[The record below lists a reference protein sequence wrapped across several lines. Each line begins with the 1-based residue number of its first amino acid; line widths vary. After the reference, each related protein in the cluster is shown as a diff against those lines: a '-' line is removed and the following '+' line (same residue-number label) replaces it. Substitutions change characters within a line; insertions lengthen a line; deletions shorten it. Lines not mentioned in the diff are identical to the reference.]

1 METGTNAAEDA
12 AEDVAEEQTEEPVE
26 EQSGQPAE
34 EQSAE
39 LAEEQSEES
48 AEEQSAELAEE
59 QSEETA
65 EEQTMESAEEQEEPA
80 AEDEDEGG
88 PAGTRNGSIESP
100 ADESISDGDMDEDIW
115 EDAVQEEIPVP
126 EELEQSEAMYSEADA
141 AGGDSAE
148 IGSWAE
154 LKQMINECEVEIGS
168 WAELKQM
175 INECEVGGSIT
186 LERET
191 VRESAAATMVTAARS
206 PSTAAPSR
214 PPKSTRGRVRASAAA
229 ATLLQARSP

>member
-1 METGTNAAEDA
+1 
-12 AEDVAEEQTEEPVE
+12 
-26 EQSGQPAE
+26 
-34 EQSAE
+34 
-39 LAEEQSEES
+39 
-48 AEEQSAELAEE
+48 
-59 QSEETA
+59 
-65 EEQTMESAEEQEEPA
+65 
-80 AEDEDEGG
+80 
-88 PAGTRNGSIESP
+88 
-100 ADESISDGDMDEDIW
+100 MDEDIW

-141 AGGDSAE
+141 AGGDSA
-148 IGSWAE
+148 
-154 LKQMINECEVEIGS
+154 EIGS

>member
-26 EQSGQPAE
+26 EQSGQP
-34 EQSAE
+34 
-39 LAEEQSEES
+39 
-48 AEEQSAELAEE
+48 
-59 QSEETA
+59 
-65 EEQTMESAEEQEEPA
+65 AEEQEEPA

-154 LKQMINECEVEIGS
+154 LKQMINECEVS
-168 WAELKQM
+168 
-175 INECEVGGSIT
+175 GSIT
-186 LERET
+186 QERET

-206 PSTAAPSR
+206 PSTVVRSKPTAATARAAATTATAVISPSTAAPSS

-229 ATLLQARSP
+229 ATLLPARSP

>member
-1 METGTNAAEDA
+1 M
-12 AEDVAEEQTEEPVE
+12 EEQSEEPAGEQTAEPAE

-39 LAEEQSEES
+39 LAEEQSEEPAGEQT
-48 AEEQSAELAEE
+48 AEPAEE
-59 QSEETA
+59 QSEESA
-65 EEQTMESAEEQEEPA
+65 GEQTVESAEEQEEPA

-154 LKQMINECEVEIGS
+154 LKQMINECEVG
-168 WAELKQM
+168 
-175 INECEVGGSIT
+175 
-186 LERET
+186 
-191 VRESAAATMVTAARS
+191 AAS
-206 PSTAAPSR
+206 PWNGKR
-214 PPKSTRGRVRASAAA
+214 RGNRR
-229 ATLLQARSP
+229 RRRW

>member
-12 AEDVAEEQTEEPVE
+12 AEEQTGRARGRAVRHPG
-26 EQSGQPAE
+26 QSGSLGDSRQV
-34 EQSAE
+34 
-39 LAEEQSEES
+39 
-48 AEEQSAELAEE
+48 AEE

-65 EEQTMESAEEQEEPA
+65 EEQTMEPAEEQEEPA

-154 LKQMINECEVEIGS
+154 LKQMINECEV
-168 WAELKQM
+168 
-175 INECEVGGSIT
+175 GGSIT

>member
-1 METGTNAAEDA
+1 M
-12 AEDVAEEQTEEPVE
+12 E
-26 EQSGQPAE
+26 EQSGQP
-34 EQSAE
+34 
-39 LAEEQSEES
+39 
-48 AEEQSAELAEE
+48 
-59 QSEETA
+59 
-65 EEQTMESAEEQEEPA
+65 AEEQEEPA
-80 AEDEDEGG
+80 AEDEVEGG

-154 LKQMINECEVEIGS
+154 LKQMINECEV
-168 WAELKQM
+168 
-175 INECEVGGSIT
+175 GGSIT

-191 VRESAAATMVTAARS
+191 VRESAAATTATAVIS
-206 PSTAAPSR
+206 PSTVVRSKPTAA
-214 PPKSTRGRVRASAAA
+214 TAQASAAA
-229 ATLLQARSP
+229 TAATAASSISPAAK

>member
-1 METGTNAAEDA
+1 M
-12 AEDVAEEQTEEPVE
+12 E
-26 EQSGQPAE
+26 EQSGQP
-34 EQSAE
+34 
-39 LAEEQSEES
+39 
-48 AEEQSAELAEE
+48 
-59 QSEETA
+59 
-65 EEQTMESAEEQEEPA
+65 AEEQEEPA

-154 LKQMINECEVEIGS
+154 LKQMINECEV
-168 WAELKQM
+168 
-175 INECEVGGSIT
+175 GGSIT

-206 PSTAAPSR
+206 PSTVVRSKPTAATARASAAATTATAVISPSTAAPSR

-229 ATLLQARSP
+229 ATLLPVRSP

>member
-12 AEDVAEEQTEEPVE
+12 AEDAAEEQTEEPVE

-34 EQSAE
+34 EE
-39 LAEEQSEES
+39 SEES
-48 AEEQSAELAEE
+48 AGEQKV
-59 QSEETA
+59 
-65 EEQTMESAEEQEEPA
+65 ESAEEQEEPA
-80 AEDEDEGG
+80 AEDEDEDG

-154 LKQMINECEVEIGS
+154 M
-168 WAELKQM
+168 KQM

-191 VRESAAATMVTAARS
+191 VRESVAATMVTAARS

-214 PPKSTRGRVRASAAA
+214 PPK
-229 ATLLQARSP
+229 

>member
-1 METGTNAAEDA
+1 M
-12 AEDVAEEQTEEPVE
+12 E
-26 EQSGQPAE
+26 EQSGQP
-34 EQSAE
+34 
-39 LAEEQSEES
+39 
-48 AEEQSAELAEE
+48 
-59 QSEETA
+59 
-65 EEQTMESAEEQEEPA
+65 AEEQEEPA
-80 AEDEDEGG
+80 AEDEDE
-88 PAGTRNGSIESP
+88 

-141 AGGDSAE
+141 AGGDSA
-148 IGSWAE
+148 
-154 LKQMINECEVEIGS
+154 EIGS

-229 ATLLQARSP
+229 ATLLPVRSP

>member
-26 EQSGQPAE
+26 EQSGQP
-34 EQSAE
+34 
-39 LAEEQSEES
+39 
-48 AEEQSAELAEE
+48 
-59 QSEETA
+59 
-65 EEQTMESAEEQEEPA
+65 AEEQEEPA

-154 LKQMINECEVEIGS
+154 LKQMINECEV
-168 WAELKQM
+168 
-175 INECEVGGSIT
+175 GGSIT

-214 PPKSTRGRVRASAAA
+214 PPKSTRGRVRASAAV
-229 ATLLQARSP
+229 ATLPQARSP

>member
-1 METGTNAAEDA
+1 M
-12 AEDVAEEQTEEPVE
+12 E

-34 EQSAE
+34 EQSG
-39 LAEEQSEES
+39 QP

-154 LKQMINECEVEIGS
+154 LKQMINECEV
-168 WAELKQM
+168 
-175 INECEVGGSIT
+175 GGSIT

-229 ATLLQARSP
+229 ATLLPARSP

>member
-34 EQSAE
+34 EE
-39 LAEEQSEES
+39 SEES
-48 AEEQSAELAEE
+48 AGEQKV
-59 QSEETA
+59 
-65 EEQTMESAEEQEEPA
+65 ESAEEQEEPA
-80 AEDEDEGG
+80 AEDEDEDG

-154 LKQMINECEVEIGS
+154 LQQMINNSEV
-168 WAELKQM
+168 KT
-175 INECEVGGSIT
+175 IT

-214 PPKSTRGRVRASAAA
+214 PPK
-229 ATLLQARSP
+229 

>member
-1 METGTNAAEDA
+1 M
-12 AEDVAEEQTEEPVE
+12 E
-26 EQSGQPAE
+26 EQSGQP
-34 EQSAE
+34 
-39 LAEEQSEES
+39 
-48 AEEQSAELAEE
+48 
-59 QSEETA
+59 
-65 EEQTMESAEEQEEPA
+65 AEEQEEPA

-154 LKQMINECEVEIGS
+154 LKQMINECEV
-168 WAELKQM
+168 
-175 INECEVGGSIT
+175 GGSIT

-191 VRESAAATMVTAARS
+191 VRESAATMVTAARS

-229 ATLLQARSP
+229 ATLPQARSP

>member
-26 EQSGQPAE
+26 EQSGQP
-34 EQSAE
+34 
-39 LAEEQSEES
+39 
-48 AEEQSAELAEE
+48 
-59 QSEETA
+59 
-65 EEQTMESAEEQEEPA
+65 AEEQEEPA

-154 LKQMINECEVEIGS
+154 LKQMINECEV
-168 WAELKQM
+168 
-175 INECEVGGSIT
+175 GGSIT

-191 VRESAAATMVTAARS
+191 VRESAVS
-206 PSTAAPSR
+206 STQ
-214 PPKSTRGRVRASAAA
+214 AA
-229 ATLLQARSP
+229 ATA

>member
-1 METGTNAAEDA
+1 M
-12 AEDVAEEQTEEPVE
+12 E
-26 EQSGQPAE
+26 EQSGQP
-34 EQSAE
+34 
-39 LAEEQSEES
+39 
-48 AEEQSAELAEE
+48 
-59 QSEETA
+59 
-65 EEQTMESAEEQEEPA
+65 AEEQEEPA

-154 LKQMINECEVEIGS
+154 LKQMINECEV
-168 WAELKQM
+168 
-175 INECEVGGSIT
+175 GGSIT

-191 VRESAAATMVTAARS
+191 VRESAAATTVTAVIS

-229 ATLLQARSP
+229 ATLLPVRSP